1 MNDKDHFEFEKLK
14 LIKSVRQAV
23 EQDLKRRYS
32 WLGFALAIIVGS
44 LITLTVDRV
53 LKGAQISLAEAQAI
67 QKMATT
73 NLATVALRSDQL
85 AKQFEQYQKE
95 ITNLNEIA
103 GSIAGQLKEA
113 TGSNLKYS
121 SELRDEISELSA
133 VVQFLA
139 AKHAP
144 AKEKAIEQIGIRL
157 KKSKAD
163 IMESKEVF
171 QENMNQVQRRIQ
183 AQRPML
189 K

>member
-1 MNDKDHFEFEKLK
+1 MNEKDELELKTLK
-14 LIKSVRQAV
+14 LAESVRQKV
-23 EQDLKRRYS
+23 EQELKRRYL
-32 WLGFALAIIVGS
+32 WFGFALAIIVGS

-53 LKGAQISLAEAQAI
+53 LKGTQISLAEAQAI

-73 NLATVALRSDQL
+73 NLATVALRSDQR

-95 ITNLNEIA
+95 ITDLNEIA
-103 GSIAGQLKEA
+103 GSIADQLKEA

-121 SELRDEISELSA
+121 SELRDDISELST

-144 AKEKAIEQIGIRL
+144 AKEKDIKQLNVRL

-163 IMESKEVF
+163 IMKSKEVF
-171 QENMNQVQRRIQ
+171 QKNMNLVQMRIQ
-183 AQRPML
+183 DQRPRFR
-189 K
+189 